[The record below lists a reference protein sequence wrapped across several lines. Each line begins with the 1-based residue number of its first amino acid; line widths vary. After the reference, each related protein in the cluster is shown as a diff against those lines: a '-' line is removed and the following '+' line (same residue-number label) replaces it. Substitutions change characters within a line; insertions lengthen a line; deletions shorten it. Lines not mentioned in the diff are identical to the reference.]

1 MVFNFDRD
9 FLLDYP
15 EKLCPIL
22 ATVMAE
28 YQVAMY
34 VAGGSVRDWLKGSMP
49 QDLDLTVSSDAFGC
63 ARSVARYLGAA
74 FVPLDEKEDVA
85 RVVWHDLVID
95 FSSFRNGTSSI
106 TTDLEQRDF
115 TINSMAVELDPS
127 SGYLALPR
135 TLIDPVNG
143 LADLGDKI
151 IRAPSGQAFLDD
163 PLRLLRAFRFVAS
176 LGFVIS
182 EATLVAIIEH
192 GFRLPQVAYERIFY
206 EMQLVMQ
213 APSSHI
219 AIAAMAD
226 AGLLTI
232 LFPELIKG
240 KSLAQPTSHHLDVFD
255 HNLET
260 LRCLEDVLANPEKYF
275 TKNWE
280 IFSVYLQ
287 GPKRA
292 AWLKWAAL
300 FHDVGKPTT
309 CKIRDEKITFYNHDH
324 AGAVIFETIA
334 NRLRFSKEDR
344 QQIARFIGL
353 HMWPF
358 HLSNARLKTGISK
371 KACLRLVKAVKDEL
385 PGLFLLA
392 MADCLAGQGPGK
404 PELIEENLA
413 QLFYEVDQVYQEH
426 IKPVLTKPPLLNGHD
441 LKSEFS
447 LVPGPVFKEIFDG
460 LEKAQVEH
468 EVVDREQAVAWVM
481 GFLAEK

>member
-15 EKLCPIL
+15 EKLCQIL
-22 ATVMAE
+22 ATVMSE

-34 VAGGSVRDWLKGSMP
+34 VAGGSVRDWLMGALP
-49 QDLDLTVSSDAFGC
+49 QDLDLTVSRDAFGC

-106 TTDLEQRDF
+106 TADLEQRDF
-115 TINSMAVELDPS
+115 TINSMAIELDPL
-127 SGYLALPR
+127 SGSLALPR

-143 LADLGDKI
+143 LADVNDKI
-151 IRAPSGQAFLDD
+151 IRAPSEQAFIDD
-163 PLRLLRAFRFVAS
+163 PLRLLRTFRFVAG

-182 EATLVAIIEH
+182 EETLAAIVKH
-192 GFRLPQVAYERIFY
+192 GFRLPQVASERICY

-213 APSSHI
+213 ASRSYV
-219 AIAAMAD
+219 AINAMAD
-226 AGLLTI
+226 AGLLKV
-232 LFPELIKG
+232 LFPELFKG

-255 HNLET
+255 HNMET
-260 LRCLEDVLANPEKYF
+260 LRCLGDVIVSPEKYF
-275 TKNWE
+275 VENGDF
-280 IFSVYLQ
+280 FSAYLQ
-287 GPKRA
+287 NGKRA

-300 FHDVGKPTT
+300 FHDVGKPATS
-309 CKIRDEKITFYNHDH
+309 KIRDDKITFYNHDH
-324 AGAVIFETIA
+324 AGAAIFEAIA

-344 QQIARFIGL
+344 QQVARFIGL

-358 HLSNARLKTGISK
+358 HLSNARLKTGITK

-404 PELIEENLA
+404 PEGIEENLA
-413 QLFYEVDQVYQEH
+413 QLFYEVNQVCQEH
-426 IKPVLTKPPLLNGHD
+426 IKPVLTKPPLLTGHD
-441 LKSEFS
+441 LKEEFS
-447 LVPGPVFKEIFDG
+447 LTPGPVFKEILDG
-460 LEKAQVEH
+460 LQNAQVEH
-468 EVVDREQAVAWVM
+468 EVVNRDQAIAWVRT
-481 GFLAEK
+481 FLAE